1 MGPGAAERRPGAGCD
16 ADNDGDRAER
26 GCPPTAMR
34 PAQAA
39 ALAATAF
46 VPKRLGPLLGALA
59 PALHRLKIEV
69 VASAHVPIVSR
80 IRKSA
85 RSYQSRAP

>member
-1 MGPGAAERRPGAGCD
+1 
-16 ADNDGDRAER
+16 
-26 GCPPTAMR
+26 
-34 PAQAA
+34 
-39 ALAATAF
+39 
-46 VPKRLGPLLGALA
+46 LLGALA